1 MAGHAPSGSHEPMRR
16 VRRSS
21 LAAFLALGLLLAGCT
36 GPAPAPSPAQS
47 TSSNPAPSTQ
57 PATGTPSPSG
67 PAQAGTID
75 HVVIIVME
83 NKPAS
88 RILGADDAP
97 YLNSL
102 AKDYALAANY
112 HAITRPSLPNYIA
125 LTSGTTAG
133 ITSNC
138 SPKASNCQ
146 ANVRTIADE
155 IGESGRQWRMY
166 AEGMPEPCLAD
177 DSGRYAVK
185 HNPFMYYPSVTADR
199 QLCTEHVVPFSW
211 LDEDLKT
218 VQSLPDYVFITPDM
232 CSDTHDCPVQT
243 GDEWLSRQVPKIL
256 ASPAFTT
263 KNSLLVVTYD
273 EGSGSNNQIVT
284 VFAGPAARKG
294 YTSETRYTH
303 YSLLRTIEDAWDL
316 DPLTDND
323 RQAANMAELLNQ

>member
-1 MAGHAPSGSHEPMRR
+1 MRR
-16 VRRSS
+16 VGGPA
-21 LAAFLALGLLLAGCT
+21 LAIVLALGLLLAGCT
-36 GPAPAPSPAQS
+36 PPPPGPR
-47 TSSNPAPSTQ
+47 T
-57 PATGTPSPSG
+57 
-67 PAQAGTID
+67 GTID

-83 NKPAS
+83 NKAAS

-138 SPKASNCQ
+138 NPKAGSCQ

-155 IGESGRQWRMY
+155 VTASGRDWRMY
-166 AEGMPEPCLAD
+166 AEGMPEPCLAED
-177 DSGRYAVK
+177 AGRYVVR
-185 HNPFMYYPSVTADR
+185 HNPFMYYPSVTDNRELCADR
-199 QLCTEHVVPFSW
+199 VVPLGR
-211 LDEDLKT
+211 LDDDLKT
-218 VQSLPDYVFITPDM
+218 ESSLPDYVFITPDM
-232 CSDTHDCPVQT
+232 CSDTHDCPVRT
-243 GDEWLSRQVPKIL
+243 GDAWLSREVPKIL

-273 EGSGSNNQIVT
+273 EGSRSSNHIVT

-303 YSLLRTIEDAWDL
+303 YSLLRTIGDAWGL

-323 RQAANMAELLNQ
+323 RNAVGMAELLN